1 MCYSMFTKEGLDYM
15 SPTPVTLARTMAN
28 ALNRLYGTHI
38 VINTTQFFGG
48 EGKLVRMYVIKDA
61 YFLGS
66 KKNYSDKELFK
77 TASGVYTCL
86 FMRDMLFAFQGKPP
100 AEITNEGYLNV
111 FAKKNGQASIDYML
125 EKYLGGKEE

>member
-15 SPTPVTLARTMAN
+15 SPTPASLARTMAN
-28 ALNRLYGTHI
+28 ALNHLYGTHV

-61 YFLGS
+61 YYLGS

-77 TASGVYTCL
+77 TASGIYACL

-100 AEITNEGYLNV
+100 VDEKNEGYLNV
-111 FAKKNGQASIDYML
+111 LAKKNGKASIEYML
-125 EKYLGGKEE
+125 NKYKEVKEE